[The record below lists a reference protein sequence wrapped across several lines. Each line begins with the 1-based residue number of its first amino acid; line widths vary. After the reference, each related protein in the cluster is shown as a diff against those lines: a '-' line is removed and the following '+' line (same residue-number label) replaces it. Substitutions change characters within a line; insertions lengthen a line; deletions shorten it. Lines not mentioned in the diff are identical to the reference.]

1 MKKIKKNFV
10 KQKKKH
16 GLSIVIPVFN
26 EKENLK
32 ILIPGIFKAIKIIK
46 FEIIV
51 VDDDSTDG
59 TRKLLNKMLPS
70 LKNLI
75 YISRKVKP
83 GDLSKSCILGFNKS
97 KYNNVLV
104 MDGDLQHEP
113 RDINNLY
120 SFFLKKIVTLLLE
133 VEIYLKK
140 KIRV

>member
-32 ILIPGIFKAIKIIK
+32 ILIPRIFKTIKIIK

-51 VDDDSTDG
+51 IDDDSTDG

-120 SFFLKKIVTLLLE
+120 SFF
-133 VEIYLKK
+133 
-140 KIRV
+140 